1 MRISA
6 LPKTLKLIFKLAP
19 RQLTDEIALAKAEIK
34 RKGTQLGV
42 AGAFFA
48 VALVFILF
56 LVIGLVVAAI
66 MGLATIMP
74 AWLAALLVCGVCLI
88 IAAIG
93 GLIGLGK
100 LKKAMPL
107 VPEETIRGLK
117 YDLGIAKEGSAFDP
131 AVLDPNSDQYK
142 AAKAAKE
149 AAAAKAKAEKEA
161 KAAAQPDFGPPPTEA
176 ELLRRLAQR
185 RTHLTGVRDDLGREL
200 DIKTQ
205 ARALLAAAQARLQEA
220 IEQLNGAVERPRRRL
235 RASGQPRGPLRSCQ
249 ASTGRPGRPGQGS
262 AGSPLRRWQRRG
274 PPLRFSCASSS
285 RARQPLNPNTNRCCP
300 RKGAIDEVHR
310 CWCPPRAAPGPP
322 RPRSSRFPIS

>member
-1 MRISA
+1 MSGRHSGGTGSGLRISA
-6 LPKTLKLIFKLAP
+6 LPKTLKMISKLAP

-42 AGAFFA
+42 AGAFFG

-93 GLIGLGK
+93 ALIGRNK
-100 LKKAMPL
+100 LKKVMPL

-131 AVLDPNSDQYK
+131 AVLDPNSEQYK

-161 KAAAQPDFGPPPTEA
+161 KAAAQPDFGRRPPKPNSCVGWISGAPTLPVSATTSAA
-176 ELLRRLAQR
+176 ELD
-185 RTHLTGVRDDLGREL
+185 V
-200 DIKTQ
+200 KTQ
-205 ARALLAAAQARLQEA
+205 AQVLLAARQAPGSCRAAQRSKERL
-220 IEQLNGAVERPRRRL
+220 RRRL
-235 RASGQPRGPLRSCQ
+235 PASVCPRGPLLAVPR
-249 ASTGRPGRPGQGS
+249 ARRAGPGRPGQGPLEAPCG
-262 AGSPLRRWQRRG
+262 AGSVGGRPCGSPAQAPQGLGR
-274 PPLRFSCASSS
+274 
-285 RARQPLNPNTNRCCP
+285 PLNPNTKPLLSAERGNR
-300 RKGAIDEVHR
+300 
-310 CWCPPRAAPGPP
+310 
-322 RPRSSRFPIS
+322 